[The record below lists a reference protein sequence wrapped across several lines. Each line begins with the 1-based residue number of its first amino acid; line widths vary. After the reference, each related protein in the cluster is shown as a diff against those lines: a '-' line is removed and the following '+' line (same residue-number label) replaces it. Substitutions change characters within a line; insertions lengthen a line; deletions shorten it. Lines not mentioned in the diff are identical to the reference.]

1 MGGMLC
7 EIIGNTSFNQNR
19 SLFCRNLS
27 LFLMFVFLPVLLL
40 VLSIVMGFTLPVLY
54 TEQLWKL
61 RCLRKLKP
69 KNRLSSLFSKFK
81 LVDSFGQAARWI
93 LYLILAFLSYFTLVT
108 VYLVVAAIIIGLSYS
123 VLLVPFYF
131 YAIFILIRKGIIWR
145 EIKT

>member
-1 MGGMLC
+1 MLC

-27 LFLMFVFLPVLLL
+27 LFLMFVFLPVLYL
-40 VLSIVMGFTLPVLY
+40 VLSIIMGFTLPVLY

-61 RCLRKLKP
+61 RCLRKLRPKP
-69 KNRLSSLFSKFK
+69 RNSSLFSKFK

-93 LYLILAFLSYFTLVT
+93 LYLILAFLSYITLVT
-108 VYLVVAAIIIGLSYS
+108 VYLVVAAIIIGVSYS
-123 VLLVPFYF
+123 VFLVPFYF
-131 YAIFILIRKGIIWR
+131 YAIFILIRKVIIWR